1 MQNTSTACAVNRLKL
16 SAAVDR
22 RVPGIVDKRVDAV
35 VMRAVKAIARD
46 AAESCVVDAIY
57 TNLAVAA
64 LNATAE
70 RAS

>member
-57 TNLAVAA
+57 TNLAAGILHDAA
-64 LNATAE
+64 Q
-70 RAS
+70 